1 MAHRGPASTGSP
13 GYCRKKAEELLKK
26 AESAPTAEARL
37 HYLVLAD
44 HWHRLAQS
52 AEHPNW

>member
-1 MAHRGPASTGSP
+1 MAERGPGKTPSP
-13 GYCRKKAEELLKK
+13 GYYRKKAQELLEK
-26 AESAPTAEARL
+26 AERAPTQEARL